1 MLLVDV
7 ILIGVLV
14 IALLIGLSRGFV
26 ASLGAI
32 IGLVLGA
39 LAAFWLVPLVNE
51 IWPWQ
56 TTRVVAVILAAV
68 VLLVGLG
75 SAGAA
80 IGSALRRGVD
90 RTPLR
95 AIDRLFGGVF
105 AVVAGA
111 LSISLVA
118 SSVAV
123 TGTPVLSTALAS
135 SQVLRTVDAATPR
148 PIAETLARV
157 RSAVLDDGLP
167 RLGELLDLGGS
178 PTAPP
183 VALDDPELAQAA
195 ASVARVSGTAWA
207 CGRGITGS
215 GFVIGE
221 DRIVTNAHVV
231 AGVDL
236 PIVELPGRPAREG
249 RVVYFDPIDDL
260 AVVAV
265 DDLGVAGLPVV
276 APIAPGT
283 AGVVQGYPF
292 GGPFTTVNAEVLSAG
307 SAPVPDIYDESSAPR
322 EIYALAAEVHPG
334 NSGGPLLTDRGEVAG
349 VIFARA
355 DSDQARG
362 YAMTTTEL
370 QPVLDAAA
378 GWTEAVPPGRC
389 TT

>member
-56 TTRVVAVILAAV
+56 STRVVAVILAAV

-307 SAPVPDIYDESSAPR
+307 SAPVPDIYDESSTPR

-349 VIFARA
+349 VVFARA

-370 QPVLDAAA
+370 RPVLDAAA
-378 GWTEAVPPGRC
+378 GWTEAVPSGRC